1 MLRPVQLV
9 ASTSDLADGLAGLEG
24 PLALD
29 TEYHA
34 ERRYRPSLMWVQ
46 ICGAESPVLLVDVKA
61 IPDLSPLAKAVSSRS
76 LLGHALDQDLAALST
91 RIRVKPGPVRD
102 TQVLAGFSGLG
113 FPRRLEELLSEV
125 LEVQTPDTCTLSDW
139 SRRPLSEAQQ
149 SYAAADVSHLHALY
163 DKIAAGLPAEHMEWA
178 ADAAADASKKA
189 LAPPDIEGAWTRM
202 LATPH
207 LKSPRAREA
216 VRLMAAWREGKA
228 REINQAPR
236 QVLSDAILID
246 LARRR
251 PKSVEAMLEN
261 RLAPKRALR
270 DHGDRLLA
278 LLARSDDTPD
288 ASLPQSLSLGIHQ
301 KAVASALQTWALDLE
316 ASEGIAIRLSLPEKE
331 RDRVVR
337 SWSGGAPPV
346 LEPAWREQAFGAAVR
361 DVLASRA
368 SNRDHCARES
378 TPS

>member
-1 MLRPVQLV
+1 MLRSVQLV
-9 ASTSDLADGLAGLEG
+9 ASTSDLADGLAGMEG

-46 ICGAESPVLLVDVKA
+46 VCAAEGPVLVVDVKA
-61 IPDLSPLAKAVSSRS
+61 ISDLSPLAKAVSSHN

-91 RIRVKPGPVRD
+91 RIRAQPGPVRD
-102 TQVLAGFSGLG
+102 TQILAGFSGLG

-125 LEVQTPDTCTLSDW
+125 LGVQTPATCTLSDW
-139 SRRPLSEAQQ
+139 SRRPLTEAQQ
-149 SYAAADVSHLHALY
+149 AYAAADVSHLHALY
-163 DKIAAGLPAEHMEWA
+163 DKIAAGLSAECIGWA
-178 ADAAADASKKA
+178 TDAAADASEQA
-189 LAPPDIEGAWTRM
+189 LAPVDIEGAWTRM

-207 LKSPRAREA
+207 LRNPRAREA
-216 VRLMAAWREGKA
+216 VRLMAAWREKLA

-236 QVLSDAILID
+236 QVVSDAILID

-251 PKSVEAMLEN
+251 PKSVEEMLEN

-270 DHGDRLLA
+270 DHGATLLA
-278 LLARSDDTPD
+278 FLARSDDTAD
-288 ASLPQSLSLGIHQ
+288 TLLPASLSLGIRQ
-301 KAVASALQTWALDLE
+301 KAVASDLQTWALDLE

-331 RDRVVR
+331 RDRAVR
-337 SWSGGAPPV
+337 SWSGGATPV

-368 SNRDHCARES
+368 SDRAHCARES